1 MRESR
6 PLSGWILL
14 GAAVLAATTQLSG
27 CERSLAAPVP
37 RPAPEVVAPGG
48 QPGDGPTTARGPF
61 NDRYHL
67 TPGAGRSTAAPA
79 VGSTSGPVLV
89 DPLWHDRPATDRTL
103 LLA

>member
-1 MRESR
+1 MHDSKA
-6 PLSGWILL
+6 LSGWILL
-14 GAAVLAATTQLSG
+14 GVGALAMGTWLSG
-27 CERSLAAPVP
+27 CQRGHPTPQQGPEIGTE
-37 RPAPEVVAPGG
+37 PATSSAV
-48 QPGDGPTTARGPF
+48 GPF

-67 TPGAGRSTAAPA
+67 TPGAGRSTAAPM